1 MTVGERIRRR
11 REELDWT
18 LEELGEKIGVQRS
31 AVLKYEKDQID
42 LRLSTIRKLH
52 DALGL
57 SYLELLDDDD
67 GEDQDLIS
75 AFRKASECEKNMI
88 RRALDLP
95 ERKKDSEQSA
105 I

>member
-1 MTVGERIRRR
+1 MTVGERIRTR
-11 REELDWT
+11 REELGLT
-18 LEELGEKIGVQRS
+18 LEDLGKKIGVQRS

-52 DALGL
+52 TALDL
-57 SYLELLDDDD
+57 SYLELLDDD
-67 GEDQDLIS
+67 GEDCQLVS
-75 AFRKASECEKNMI
+75 AYRAASEGEKNMI

-95 ERKKDSEQSA
+95 DRKKDIKQSA